1 MQENKLSKKRM
12 KLMKIVQSYA
22 LYYNVVYII
31 EELEK
36 KLGPSGLA
44 SVKINIA
51 RYTNDLALLFIRSML
66 CN

>member
-1 MQENKLSKKRM
+1 
-12 KLMKIVQSYA
+12 MKIVQSYA

-44 SVKINIA
+44 SLKINIA